1 MSSDFTVVIPAR
13 YDSNRLPGKVL
24 ADIGGRPMIQWV
36 YEQAQASCAAEVIVA
51 TDDERIIQAC
61 SQFGARAEL
70 TQESHQSG
78 TDRIAELAEKFGW
91 SDDHIVVNVQ
101 GDEPLIPSAL
111 VTQVGD
117 LLEADADAALATLVT
132 PITSNDEWEDLNIV
146 KVVLDCNS
154 RALYF
159 SRAPIPWSPE
169 LVSGCWSKGGHMSI
183 GLRHIGIYAYHVWAL
198 NALAAEPPCPAEI
211 EERLE
216 QLRALWLGFSIRVAV
231 ACEDSPR
238 GVDTM
243 QDLQSV
249 RQQLTGHSVGTSE

>member
-1 MSSDFTVVIPAR
+1 
-13 YDSNRLPGKVL
+13 
-24 ADIGGRPMIQWV
+24 MIQWV
-36 YEQAQASCAAEVIVA
+36 YEQARASRAAEVIIA
-51 TDDERIIQAC
+51 TDDERIVQAC
-61 SQFGARAEL
+61 SQFGARVEL

-78 TDRIAELAEKFGW
+78 TDRIAELAEKFEW

-117 LLEADADAALATLVT
+117 LLEADAGAALATLVV
-132 PITSNDEWEDLNIV
+132 PITSNDEWEDSNIV

-169 LVSGCWSKGGHMSI
+169 LVRRCWSKDDRTSI

-198 NALAAEPPCPAEI
+198 KKLASEPPCPAEI
-211 EERLE
+211 EEGLE
-216 QLRALWLGFSIRVAV
+216 QLRALWLGFPIRVAV
-231 ACEDSPR
+231 ASEDSPR

-249 RQQLTGHSVGTSE
+249 RQQLSGYSVGTSE

>member
-101 GDEPLIPSAL
+101 GDEPIFNPNDLKLLINEIKKYPK
-111 VTQVGD
+111 D
-117 LLEADADAALATLVT
+117 I
-132 PITSNDEWEDLNIV
+132 ITGYCEIDDEKDNA
-146 KVVLDCNS
+146 C
-154 RALYF
+154 
-159 SRAPIPWSPE
+159 SP
-169 LVSGCWSKGGHMSI
+169 
-183 GLRHIGIYAYHVWAL
+183 
-198 NALAAEPPCPAEI
+198 
-211 EERLE
+211 
-216 QLRALWLGFSIRVAV
+216 
-231 ACEDSPR
+231 
-238 GVDTM
+238 
-243 QDLQSV
+243 
-249 RQQLTGHSVGTSE
+249 